1 MGRVSVNVESKI
13 VQNTDQRR
21 MNTLQSNVNKI
32 KDKVTQEDE
41 MTVDMGK
48 LQHILKKRKNWST
61 PGINGIQN
69 LWWK

>member
-1 MGRVSVNVESKI
+1 MEYGKTTQKHQKGSGCKTVA
-13 VQNTDQRR
+13 
-21 MNTLQSNVNKI
+21 NKI
-32 KDKVTQEDE
+32 KDKVTQEDD

>member
-1 MGRVSVNVESKI
+1 M
-13 VQNTDQRR
+13 
-21 MNTLQSNVNKI
+21 
-32 KDKVTQEDE
+32 QEDE
-41 MTVDMGK
+41 MTVDIGK